1 MIFFYFIMCY
11 LSKFCIFAR
20 QNKIN
25 MAPKKIRKE
34 SPKTSA
40 SKPKK
45 RFKYIKIVELVEDP
59 YNLR

>member
-1 MIFFYFIMCY
+1 MCY